1 MKPFFIKSHSFGL
14 WTIWADSPLSSI
26 NQPLFLQKTTYVNL
40 YTQITN
46 IYLEM
51 GFEFEIGPQR
61 SRDLAIVYP

>member
-1 MKPFFIKSHSFGL
+1 MKPFFIKSNSFGL

-46 IYLEM
+46 IYLEL
-51 GFEFEIGPQR
+51 GFEFENGTQRIG
-61 SRDLAIVYP
+61 DLAIMCP